1 MSVGGVAVVVVVEEE
16 VEVLVQH
23 QDGNDAVDGRQEGR
37 TRVRCRCT
45 IQSKTYQHN
54 TIGT

>member
-1 MSVGGVAVVVVVEEE
+1 VVVVVEEE